1 MIPGTFTASTGDYAL
16 YAVYMHGHAVSGTMP
31 GSGVGGK
38 RVGTGGRGDSRK
50 KERSEAKEGVKKRV
64 GRRRGVDYSE
74 EEREDK
80 DEELGKK
87 KKEEEKRKGSLGSK
101 A

>member
-38 RVGTGGRGDSRK
+38 RVGTGGRGDSSGLDRP
-50 KERSEAKEGVKKRV
+50 A
-64 GRRRGVDYSE
+64 
-74 EEREDK
+74 
-80 DEELGKK
+80 
-87 KKEEEKRKGSLGSK
+87 

>member
-1 MIPGTFTASTGDYAL
+1 MIPGTFTASTGDYA
-16 YAVYMHGHAVSGTMP
+16 VYMHWHAVSGTMP

-64 GRRRGVDYSE
+64 GRRRGV
-74 EEREDK
+74 EEREEK

>member
-64 GRRRGVDYSE
+64 GRRRGV
-74 EEREDK
+74 EEREEK
-80 DEELGKK
+80 DEELGKRRGRRK
-87 KKEEEKRKGSLGSK
+87 KRKGRV